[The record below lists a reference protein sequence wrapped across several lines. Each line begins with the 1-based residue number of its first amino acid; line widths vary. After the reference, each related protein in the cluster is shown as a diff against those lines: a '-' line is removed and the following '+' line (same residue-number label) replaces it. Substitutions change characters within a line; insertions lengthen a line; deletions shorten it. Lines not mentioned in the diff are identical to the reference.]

1 MDCSRQAP
9 LSMEF
14 SMQEYWSGSHAL
26 LLGIFLTRGLNPGPL
41 NCRQILYYLR
51 VQGSPAQA
59 LSVCV
64 LSRSVMSDSLQQ
76 HGLQPGR
83 LLCPWDSPG
92 KNTGV
97 GCHALLQG
105 IFLTQGVEP
114 EFPALQGDSLPAELP
129 GKPAQALQILK
140 IENSEIK

>member
-41 NCRQILYYLR
+41 HCRQILYYLSL
-51 VQGSPAQA
+51 QGSSAQA

-76 HGLQPGR
+76 HGLQPAR

-92 KNTGV
+92 KNNGV
-97 GCHALLQG
+97 GCHFLLLQG
-105 IFLTQGVEP
+105 IFPTQGSNP
-114 EFPALQGDSLPAELP
+114 SLLHCR
-129 GKPAQALQILK
+129 QILYLLSHQGTSSL
-140 IENSEIK
+140 IAMAINS